1 MELSERIAKIVELS
15 GMSIPQFSTY
25 VGFKTPQTVREL
37 LKGNTKTLSYQAKE
51 KIADAFPNININ
63 WLATGEGEMLK
74 NSNNT
79 ISEGDNNITVGG
91 DASNIT
97 NNSEKALMLAMSELS
112 EMRKLLAESIAVNKE
127 QSQRFLGIIESL
139 TQK

>member
-139 TQK
+139 TKK

>member
-1 MELSERIAKIVELS
+1 MELPERIAKIVELS

>member
-15 GMSIPQFSTY
+15 GMSIPQFSTF

>member
-37 LKGNTKTLSYQAKE
+37 MKGNTKTLSYQAKE

>member
-15 GMSIPQFSTY
+15 GMSIPQFSTF

-63 WLATGEGEMLK
+63 WMATGEGEMLK

-97 NNSEKALMLAMSELS
+97 NNSEKALMLAMNELS

-139 TQK
+139 TNK